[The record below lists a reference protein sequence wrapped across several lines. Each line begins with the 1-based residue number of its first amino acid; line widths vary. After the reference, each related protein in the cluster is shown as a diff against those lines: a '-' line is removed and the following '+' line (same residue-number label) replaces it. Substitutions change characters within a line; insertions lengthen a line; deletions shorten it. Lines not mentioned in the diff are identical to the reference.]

1 VASSTAVAGTR
12 LAFIDNLRTL
22 IIVLVIMVHL
32 SITYGGEGGWYY
44 KEGKADL
51 LSGLILTLHNA
62 TCQSFFMGCLFLIS
76 GYFTPASFDRKG
88 PRRFLIDRLVRLG
101 IPLLIY
107 DRVMYPFIVY
117 WLARHGVVN
126 HIGSFRDWVG
136 WYYTSFQIGQG
147 PLWFVEALLLF
158 SVVYTAWRLAGRST
172 TRAAD
177 GDGKLPSAL
186 SLALLAV
193 FLGIATFLVRLQW
206 PIGWSFGPL
215 NFQFPFFSQYIVM
228 FSLGIVAYRRQWL
241 TRMPQVMGRWALVLA
256 VVFIFILLPA
266 LIFLGGAASGDVS
279 RYVGGYHWQA
289 LAMALWEQPLGVLLT
304 VGLLVLFRERLN
316 CHSRLS
322 QAASANSY
330 ATYVIHAP
338 VLVVFTLMVRDIHLY
353 PLVKFA
359 AATVIVVPLCF
370 GLAALIRQFP
380 GVRRVL

>member
-1 VASSTAVAGTR
+1 MSSDVASPQSR
-12 LAFIDNLRTL
+12 LAFIDNLRTVV
-22 IIVLVIMVHL
+22 IILVMMVHL
-32 SITYGGEGGWYY
+32 SITYGGEGSWYY
-44 KEGKADL
+44 KEGEPDQ
-51 LSGLILTLHNA
+51 LSGIVLTVHNA
-62 TCQSFFMGCLFLIS
+62 VNQSFFMGCLFLIS
-76 GYFTPASFDRKG
+76 GYFTPASLDRKG

-101 IPLLIY
+101 IPLLLY

-158 SVVYTAWRLAGRST
+158 GFVYMAWWLAGRSR
-172 TRAAD
+172 TRATD

-186 SLALLAV
+186 SLVLLGV
-193 FLGIATFLVRLQW
+193 FLGVATFLVRLQW
-206 PIGWSFGPL
+206 PIGWAFAPL

-228 FSLGIVAYRRQWL
+228 FSLGVVAYRRQWL
-241 TRMPQVMGRWALVLA
+241 TRVPPAMGRWALTLA
-256 VVFIFILLPA
+256 AVFIFILLPA
-266 LIFLGGAASGDVS
+266 LFFLGGAASGDVS
-279 RYVGGYHWQA
+279 RYIGGYHWQA

-316 CHSRLS
+316 RHNGLS

-353 PLVKFA
+353 PLLKFA
-359 AATVIVVPLCF
+359 VVTLIAVPLCF
-370 GLAALIRQFP
+370 ALAGLVRQLP
-380 GVRRVL
+380 GARRVL